1 MHISGDGS
9 PTIYSE
15 EFGEHYHSVFGAV
28 NESMHIFIRNGLLV
42 MNAGSLNILEVGMG
56 TGLNV
61 LLSHYFSEQKAML
74 VNYHAIE
81 KFPLKQE
88 EWSWLDYKAFHE
100 IWNERVFRQ
109 IHESDWGTPVYLSPG
124 FALTKIHSGL
134 LEFNSGITFDLVYF
148 DAFSPEVQPELW
160 TTQVFQFLTGIMNQ
174 GGVLVTYSCK
184 GDVRRAMQAAG
195 LSVEK
200 LKGPAG
206 KREMLRAVKKS

>member
-15 EFGEHYHSVFGAV
+15 EFGEHYHSVFGAIS
-28 NESMHIFIRNGLLV
+28 ESMHIFIRNGLLFKDQG
-42 MNAGSLNILEVGMG
+42 NLNILEVGMG

-61 LLSHYFSEQKAML
+61 LLSHHFAAKKAMQ

-81 KFPLKQE
+81 KFPLKMD
-88 EWSWLDYKAFHE
+88 EWSRIDYEAFHD
-100 IWNERVFRQ
+100 ICNERIFRQ
-109 IHESDWGTPVYLSPG
+109 IHESDWGVPVCLSPD
-124 FALTKIHSGL
+124 FILTKLHIDFHDFKTNL
-134 LEFNSGITFDLVYF
+134 FFDLVYF

-160 TTQVFQFLTGIMNQ
+160 TTEVFNFLAGIMNHEA
-174 GGVLVTYSCK
+174 VLTTYSCK

-195 LSVEK
+195 LSIEK

-206 KREMLRAVKKS
+206 KREMLRAIKKN